1 MVTMVTASA
10 PLNGDNSNAQG
21 HCSRCGKIW
30 TLKEGQGVCRWC
42 GKLANCQTSTTK
54 PRSVKSRSNG
64 YKRQVEIKG
73 NGYDHLEGEWL
84 TYYQV
89 ASKYAHKA
97 QAQDRDDLLH
107 TIISNLADADRSNGH
122 KPDNQS
128 WMYRI
133 ASFTVAQYWRN
144 YYRQTNGVDCG
155 HCSNPQRKRCKDN
168 DLYRQCPKAVRIES
182 LSKPIVDD
190 NGHLTELGELI
201 SDDKAIDLSEWL
213 DINTFISRCPQRLI
227 LIAERLRDGQA
238 LSNNEY
244 QYLWYWRKRGQK
256 SLNLS

>member
-1 MVTMVTASA
+1 MTSVIETTDCRALQGYCSLCHKVWTIDTA
-10 PLNGDNSNAQG
+10 
-21 HCSRCGKIW
+21 
-30 TLKEGQGVCRWC
+30 QGVCQWC
-42 GKLANCQTSTTK
+42 GKFATCQNQKTQAL
-54 PRSVKSRSNG
+54 RSIKSRSNEH
-64 YKRQVEIKG
+64 KRQAEPNG

-97 QAQDRDDLLH
+97 QTQDRSDLLH
-107 TIISNLADADRSNGH
+107 TIMANLADAGRNNGH

-133 ASFTVAQYWRN
+133 ASFTLAQYWRN

-155 HCSNPQRKRCKDN
+155 HCSNPQRQRCKDN
-168 DLYRQCPKAVRIES
+168 DLYRECPKAIRIES
-182 LSKPIVDD
+182 LSKPITDE

-201 SDDKAIDLSEWL
+201 SDDRAIDLAEWL

-227 LIAERLRDGQA
+227 LIAERIRDGEA
-238 LSNNEY
+238 LGVCERK
-244 QYLWYWRKRGQK
+244 YLCKWRKRKQK
-256 SLNLS
+256 SLFEGVTN